1 MFTAIGIFGI
11 VGFMAGQQGVDVA
24 EVAGGGVGLAFMTFP
39 TAINGLPAFIALF
52 AICFFG
58 ALFIAAI
65 TSMISILQAV
75 IASMHDK
82 FNIDHNVATTI
93 VVLPSFLIST
103 IFITGGG
110 LNILD
115 IVDSFVNNLGIV
127 GCGCAE
133 VFLLGWFFKTE
144 KLREEANRYSNF
156 SIGKW
161 WNYALKFVTVFVLG
175 VMIVLNTIDYVC
187 HGYGGF
193 ATKDVAIFGW
203 GAILFVIVAGFI
215 FALMKGKD
223 GYRDLDE
230 IAHKEGQ

>member
-1 MFTAIGIFGI
+1 MQ
-11 VGFMAGQQGVDVA
+11 VCM
-24 EVAGGGVGLAFMTFP
+24 
-39 TAINGLPAFIALF
+39 IN
-52 AICFFG
+52 
-58 ALFIAAI
+58 
-65 TSMISILQAV
+65 S
-75 IASMHDK
+75 
-82 FNIDHNVATTI
+82 
-93 VVLPSFLIST
+93 

-144 KLREEANRYSNF
+144 KLRAEANRYSNF

>member
-1 MFTAIGIFGI
+1 
-11 VGFMAGQQGVDVA
+11 
-24 EVAGGGVGLAFMTFP
+24 
-39 TAINGLPAFIALF
+39 
-52 AICFFG
+52 
-58 ALFIAAI
+58 
-65 TSMISILQAV
+65 
-75 IASMHDK
+75 MHDK